1 MASGNWLRR
10 LLGLGAPATAPKT
23 APKTAPLRPAA
34 PAATAPVSTP
44 VPDAVFFGRRSP
56 LVDAKGRVA
65 GFELRLPLSLELR
78 FDGQA
83 EARHA
88 AAHHL
93 ALLASAG
100 TLVRS
105 GLTPLVPLSV
115 ALLARD
121 RVCDAVPTGVWLLLD
136 RLADL
141 PQHLGSALR
150 TRGVKLGTWDGPPR
164 RDPAID
170 FVAVRAA
177 VGGVDTLQLSAQRWS
192 EANPKLRMVAL
203 DLRSLSDLELVLRSG
218 YSLAGG
224 RLSRDGPTQNP
235 RPLGA
240 AAHRICEL
248 ITHLALDRDT
258 ALISQAVQGD
268 AVLSYRLL
276 RYANSP
282 AIGLAQPVEA
292 IEAAVAILGR
302 AELGRWLSVML
313 LAAASG
319 RQAAAAIQSQALATG
334 RMFELLARDKGESV
348 PEVLFT
354 LGLLS
359 QLHLLLEMPM
369 QAALEPLRLSE
380 PLRQALLQRSGP
392 WAPYLELAAELESDD
407 ETTAER
413 AATPFGGLA
422 AVMQRAETAWDW
434 ARGMTGSLGAD

>member
-1 MASGNWLRR
+1 MAAGSWLRR
-10 LLGLGAPATAPKT
+10 VLGLGSSGPAPAPPK
-23 APKTAPLRPAA
+23 ALVVIRPEAA
-34 PAATAPVSTP
+34 PAPAPAPAPV
-44 VPDAVFFGRRSP
+44 VFGKRSP
-56 LVDAKGRVA
+56 LVDGKGRVA
-65 GFELRLPLSLELR
+65 GFELKLPLVLELR
-78 FDGQA
+78 FAAQPDAPQ
-83 EARHA
+83 A

-93 ALLASAG
+93 ALLASAA
-100 TLVRS
+100 TLTRA
-105 GLTPLVPLSV
+105 GLTPVVPIPV
-115 ALLARD
+115 ALLARAS
-121 RVCDAVPTGVWLLLD
+121 VGEAVPTGVWLLLD
-136 RLADL
+136 RHADL
-141 PQHLGSALR
+141 PPPLAAALR
-150 TRGVKLGTWDGPPR
+150 GRGAKLGTWDGPPR

-177 VGGVDTLQLSAQRWS
+177 AGGVDTLQLSSQRWS
-192 EANPKLRMVAL
+192 EAIPKVRMVAF
-203 DLRSLSDLELVLRSG
+203 DLQSLSDLELVLRSG

-224 RLSRDGPTQNP
+224 RLGRDGPARSP

-248 ITHLALDRDT
+248 INHLALDRDT

-292 IEAAVAILGR
+292 IEAAVTILGR

-319 RQAAAAIQSQALATG
+319 RQAAAAVQSQALATG
-334 RMFELLARDKGESV
+334 RLFELLAGDKGESA

-359 QLHLLLEMPM
+359 QLHLLLELPM

-380 PLRQALLQRSGP
+380 SLRQALLQGSGP
-392 WAPYLELAAELESDD
+392 WAPYLQLAAELEGDD
-407 ETTAER
+407 EASAER
-413 AATPFGGLA
+413 AAAPFGGLA
-422 AVMQRAETAWDW
+422 VVMQRAETAWDW
-434 ARGMTGSLGAD
+434 ARGVTGSLGAD